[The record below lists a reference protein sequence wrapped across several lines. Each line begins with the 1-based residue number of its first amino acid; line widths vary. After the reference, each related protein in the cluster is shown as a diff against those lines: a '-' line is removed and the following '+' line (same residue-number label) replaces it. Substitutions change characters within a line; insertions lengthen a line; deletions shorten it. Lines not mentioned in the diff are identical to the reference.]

1 MQLKRDNMK
10 TIVMYRSKTG
20 FTRKYAKWIAQETDA
35 TLIDARK
42 VSAGGLMRYDT
53 IVFGGAMYAGGI
65 NGISLIKN
73 NLWRYTGKN
82 VIIFTLGATPVRPET
97 ADEIRNKNFT
107 ADEQKNIKFF
117 MLRGGFDYD
126 KLGFVDK
133 ILMSILKFKLRHVK
147 HPTADERGML
157 AAYSHPMDFTDR
169 RHIAP
174 IVEAIEAGKTR

>member
-1 MQLKRDNMK
+1 MK
-10 TIVMYRSKTG
+10 TIVIYRSKTG
-20 FTRKYAKWIAQETDA
+20 FTKKYANWIAQETDA
-35 TLIDARK
+35 TLVDARK

-82 VIIFTLGATPVRPET
+82 IIIFTLGATPVRPEI

-107 ADEQKNIKFF
+107 AEEQKHIKFF

-126 KLGFVDK
+126 KLGFIDK
-133 ILMSILKFKLRHVK
+133 ILMNVLKAKLRRIK
-147 HPTADERGML
+147 NPTADERGML
-157 AAYSHPMDFTDR
+157 AAYERPMDFTSR
-169 RHIAP
+169 KHIAP
-174 IVEAIEAGKTR
+174 IVEAVENAKAR